1 MFLLYKMK
9 SGNIEFY
16 LNILEISGKNIT
28 DTYVNDIRRHLDEK
42 QLKYKFEI
50 ITDENFYDTDKHTM
64 YGGKTTFP
72 YNYFKRAFDSIQL
85 PKTKNTKTMNQ
96 YDKVL
101 DNDTNNKTPDNTV
114 VETTDDTI
122 ENETHDTYYDN
133 TIMDRITKYNPVDL
147 DDTIKQKTTKKEKPI
162 ELTIPNEYTG
172 VIHVL
177 LTIFNIKNIE
187 TISQGGIKQLTR
199 FLESYNNKKE
209 V

>member
-1 MFLLYKMK
+1 MK
-9 SGNIEFY
+9 ADNIEFY

-72 YNYFKRAFDSIQL
+72 YNYFKRAFDSIHL

-101 DNDTNNKTPDNTV
+101 DNDTNNETPDNTV
-114 VETTDDTI
+114 VENTDDTI
-122 ENETHDTYYDN
+122 ENETHDTHYDN

-147 DDTIKQKTTKKEKPI
+147 DDTIQQKTTKKEKPI
-162 ELTIPNEYTG
+162 ELTIPSEYTG

-177 LTIFNIKNIE
+177 LTIFNVKSVD
-187 TISQGGIKQLTR
+187 TISQGGIQQLTR
-199 FLESYNNKKE
+199 FLESCNNKKE

>member
-1 MFLLYKMK
+1 MI

-101 DNDTNNKTPDNTV
+101 DSDTNN
-114 VETTDDTI
+114 
-122 ENETHDTYYDN
+122 
-133 TIMDRITKYNPVDL
+133 
-147 DDTIKQKTTKKEKPI
+147 
-162 ELTIPNEYTG
+162 
-172 VIHVL
+172 
-177 LTIFNIKNIE
+177 
-187 TISQGGIKQLTR
+187 
-199 FLESYNNKKE
+199 
-209 V
+209 

>member
-1 MFLLYKMK
+1 MK
-9 SGNIEFY
+9 ADNIEFY

-72 YNYFKRAFDSIQL
+72 YNYFKRAFDNIQL
-85 PKTKNTKTMNQ
+85 PKTKNTKTINQ

-101 DNDTNNKTPDNTV
+101 DKDTNNETPDNIV
-114 VETTDDTI
+114 VENTDDNI
-122 ENETHDTYYDN
+122 KNETNDSQYGD
-133 TIMDRITKYNPVDL
+133 TIMDRITTYNL
-147 DDTIKQKTTKKEKPI
+147 DVLYDTIQPKNTKKEKPI
-162 ELTIPNEYTG
+162 ELTIPNEYNG

-177 LTIFNIKNIE
+177 LTIFNVKNIE

-199 FLESYNNKKE
+199 FLESYNKKE

>member
-1 MFLLYKMK
+1 
-9 SGNIEFY
+9 
-16 LNILEISGKNIT
+16 
-28 DTYVNDIRRHLDEK
+28 
-42 QLKYKFEI
+42 
-50 ITDENFYDTDKHTM
+50 M

-96 YDKVL
+96 SDKVL

-114 VETTDDTI
+114 VENTDDTI
-122 ENETHDTYYDN
+122 ENETHDTHYDN

-147 DDTIKQKTTKKEKPI
+147 DDTIQQKTTKKEKPI

-177 LTIFNIKNIE
+177 LTIFNVKNID
-187 TISQGGIKQLTR
+187 IVSQGGIKQLTR

>member
-1 MFLLYKMK
+1 MK
-9 SGNIEFY
+9 SDNIEFY

-85 PKTKNTKTMNQ
+85 PKTKNTKTINQ

-101 DNDTNNKTPDNTV
+101 DNDTNNETPDNTV
-114 VETTDDTI
+114 VENTDDNI
-122 ENETHDTYYDN
+122 EDETLDTHYDN

-147 DDTIKQKTTKKEKPI
+147 DDTTKHKTTKKEKPI
-162 ELTIPNEYTG
+162 DLTIPNEYNG
-172 VIHVL
+172 VIYVL
-177 LTIFNIKNIE
+177 LTIFNVKNVD
-187 TISQGGIKQLTR
+187 TISQGGIQQLTR
-199 FLESYNNKKE
+199 FLESYNKKE

>member
-1 MFLLYKMK
+1 MK
-9 SGNIEFY
+9 SDNIEFY

-72 YNYFKRAFDSIQL
+72 YNYFKRAFDNIQL
-85 PKTKNTKTMNQ
+85 PKTKNTKTINQ

-101 DNDTNNKTPDNTV
+101 DKDTNNETPDNIV
-114 VETTDDTI
+114 VENTDDNI
-122 ENETHDTYYDN
+122 KNETNDSQYGD
-133 TIMDRITKYNPVDL
+133 TIMDRITTYNL
-147 DDTIKQKTTKKEKPI
+147 DVLYDTIQPKNTKKEKPI
-162 ELTIPNEYTG
+162 ELTIPNEYNG

-177 LTIFNIKNIE
+177 LTIFNVKNIE

-199 FLESYNNKKE
+199 FLESYNKKE